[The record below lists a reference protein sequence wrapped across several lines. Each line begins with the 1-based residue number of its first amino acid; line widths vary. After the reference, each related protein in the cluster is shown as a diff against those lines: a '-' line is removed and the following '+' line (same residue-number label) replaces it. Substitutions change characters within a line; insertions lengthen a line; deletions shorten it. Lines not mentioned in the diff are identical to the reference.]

1 MNFNLDL
8 RIRVCVCVT
17 DVRMHVKLTLFLSVG
32 CVHGHTYPK
41 EMQMIVTVKTSIKD
55 APNTSWNIKQRLL
68 HALSVV

>member
-1 MNFNLDL
+1 M
-8 RIRVCVCVT
+8 CVT
-17 DVRMHVKLTLFLSVG
+17 DVRMHVKL
-32 CVHGHTYPK
+32 HGHTHPK